1 MTGDVAEVNKEF
13 CLLDS
18 PLRVLDSPLRV
29 LEPLQ
34 VAESLGSIAVEQR
47 LVSLESSELL
57 R

>member
-13 CLLDS
+13 CLLD
-18 PLRVLDSPLRV
+18 LPLRV

-34 VAESLGSIAVEQR
+34 VVESLESIAVEQR